1 MIPGGIC
8 TSTLTVPAS
17 SRSFGTR
24 TSRRANPPA
33 GAVSGCTVTWA
44 AAVAGASSASAAN
57 AAGMRCR
64 IGSFT

>member
-1 MIPGGIC
+1 MPGGSC

-24 TSRRANPPA
+24 TSRRVKPPA
-33 GAVSGCTVTWA
+33 GAVPAGSSRGR
-44 AAVAGASSASAAN
+44 AAVAGAISASAAN

-64 IGSFT
+64 MGSFT

>member
-1 MIPGGIC
+1 MPGGSC

-24 TSRRANPPA
+24 TSMRVKPAA
-33 GAVSGCTVTWA
+33 GAVLGWIVTWA
-44 AAVAGASSASAAN
+44 AAVAGAISASAAN

-64 IGSFT
+64 MGSFT